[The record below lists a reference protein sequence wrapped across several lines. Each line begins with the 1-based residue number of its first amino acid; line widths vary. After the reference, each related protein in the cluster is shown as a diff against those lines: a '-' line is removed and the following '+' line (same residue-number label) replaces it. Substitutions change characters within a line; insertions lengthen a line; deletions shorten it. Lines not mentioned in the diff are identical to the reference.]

1 MAERNL
7 ESEEDERIKP
17 AQQPHAWFKQQPK
30 GYPAICAICVRAVS
44 ANPIACGMEPAALA
58 R

>member
-17 AQQPHAWFKQQPK
+17 AQQQPK
-30 GYPAICAICVRAVS
+30 GYPAIRAICVLAVS